1 MTPIRKYN
9 TFGKRFVAGLID
21 GLIFIPFIILDDR
34 FEDTNNKTIFIG
46 WMLFHTICWTLYV
59 VIGHGLYGQTIG
71 KRLVGIKV
79 FSLNEKNLIGY
90 KNAFIRESFWFF
102 TTIVCVIYVAIST
115 SNTATF
121 NEEIRATYNND
132 IVGLTSG
139 IWLILELITMAF
151 NKKRRAFHDLLAG
164 SVVVDFNELRREDL
178 RKRQDVLIA
187 SLQNK

>member
-1 MTPIRKYN
+1 M
-9 TFGKRFVAGLID
+9 
-21 GLIFIPFIILDDR
+21 
-34 FEDTNNKTIFIG
+34 
-46 WMLFHTICWTLYV
+46 
-59 VIGHGLYGQTIG
+59 VIGHGFYGKTIG

-79 FSLNEKNLIGY
+79 FSLNEKTLIGY

-115 SNTATF
+115 SNTETF
-121 NEEIRATYNND
+121 NEEIRATYYND
-132 IVGLTSG
+132 IVGLTSS